1 MKVFIFR
8 NKQEAYQVY
17 VQTNNATVTGVEV
30 HSSYE
35 DALTA
40 AKYLSVEHRAS
51 ICDCSEV
58 TE

>member
-8 NKQEAYQVY
+8 DKQEAYQVY
-17 VQTNNATVTGVEV
+17 VQANNATVSGVEV

-40 AKYLSVEHRAS
+40 AKYLSVQHRAP
-51 ICDCSEV
+51 ICDCSEKL
-58 TE
+58 E

>member
-8 NKQEAYQVY
+8 DRQKAYQVY
-17 VQTNNATVTGVEV
+17 VQANNALVTEVEV

-40 AKYLSVEHRAS
+40 AKYLSVDHRAP

-58 TE
+58 IE